1 MGGDRSIPWLRPALL
16 LALVA
21 IAARWQTWGNPAI
34 GFDEQYYLLVGDRLF
49 HGALPYVDV
58 WDRKPVGLFLIFAA
72 IRVLG
77 GDGVLQYQLVAALTA
92 WATAL
97 AIHRGARGGA
107 GGLAAGVAYL
117 LWLNFVEGEGG
128 QAAVFYNLPMIGAAL
143 LVRRAVEA
151 RAPPR
156 WIGGAAMLLVGLAL
170 QIKYSVVFEGAF
182 FGLALL
188 WSGWRRG
195 AGVGGLAA
203 SAAGL
208 ATIALL
214 PTIAAVAAY
223 WRLGA
228 LDAFAFAN
236 FASFFGKSGGD
247 LSARLTGYAMAIG
260 ILSPLIVAALLPGA
274 AGERGFLK
282 AWMAAAVVGVLPFLN
297 GPNPNSLPPLLL
309 PLTLLAAPGLA
320 RRPRWT
326 IALLAVIFVA
336 GQAVL
341 TLNQRTKGSA
351 AQARALAAAAT
362 PRRGCLYVYDGY
374 PALYHLTHSC
384 LPTRY
389 AFPGLLNTRSEASA
403 AALGVD
409 PTTEVARILA
419 TRPDKIADVQP
430 AYARGNPATRALVDA
445 AIARDYRR
453 LFAVKTG
460 AKTRIVYERR

>member
-1 MGGDRSIPWLRPALL
+1 MGGDRSEPWLRPALL

-21 IAARWQTWGNPAI
+21 VAARWQTWGNPAI

-72 IRVLG
+72 IRGLG
-77 GDGVLQYQLVAALTA
+77 GDGVLQYQLVAGLAG
-92 WATAL
+92 WATAM
-97 AIHRGARGGA
+97 AIHRGARGGTA
-107 GGLAAGVAYL
+107 GLAAGAAYL

-128 QAAVFYNLPMIGAAL
+128 QAAVFYDLPMVVAAL
-143 LVRRAVEA
+143 LVRGAVEA

-156 WIGGAAMLLVGLAL
+156 WLGPAAMLLVGIAL
-170 QIKYSVVFEGAF
+170 QIKYSVVFEGLF
-182 FGLALL
+182 LGLALL
-188 WSGWRRG
+188 WGAWRRG
-195 AGVGGLAA
+195 AGIARLAA
-203 SAAGL
+203 VATAL
-208 ATIALL
+208 ATVALL
-214 PTIAAVAAY
+214 PTIAAASVY

-228 LDAFAFAN
+228 FDAFAFAN
-236 FASFFGKSGGD
+236 FASFFGKGGGE
-247 LSARLTGYAMAIG
+247 LSARLAGYAMAAG
-260 ILSPLIVAALLPGA
+260 ILSPLIAAALLPGRRD
-274 AGERGFLK
+274 GRGFLA
-282 AWMAAAVVGVLPFLN
+282 AWMLAAVIGVLPFLN

-320 RRPRWT
+320 RRPVWT
-326 IALLAVIFVA
+326 AALLAVVFVA
-336 GQAVL
+336 GQTVL
-341 TLNQRTKGSA
+341 ALNQRTKGSA

-362 PRRGCLYVYDGY
+362 PRHGCLYVYDGY
-374 PALYHLTHSC
+374 PMLYHLTHSC

-409 PTTEVARILA
+409 PTAEVARILA
-419 TRPDKIADVQP
+419 TRPEKIADVQP

-453 LFAVKTG
+453 LFAVRTG
-460 AKTRIVYERR
+460 SKTRIVYERR

>member
-1 MGGDRSIPWLRPALL
+1 MAELRRGRRRSGG
-16 LALVA
+16 
-21 IAARWQTWGNPAI
+21 
-34 GFDEQYYLLVGDRLF
+34 
-49 HGALPYVDV
+49 
-58 WDRKPVGLFLIFAA
+58 
-72 IRVLG
+72 
-77 GDGVLQYQLVAALTA
+77 GVLQSADDRGRAA
-92 WATAL
+92 
-97 AIHRGARGGA
+97 RPPRC
-107 GGLAAGVAYL
+107 
-117 LWLNFVEGEGG
+117 
-128 QAAVFYNLPMIGAAL
+128 
-143 LVRRAVEA
+143 RSSC
-151 RAPPR
+151 APPR
-156 WIGGAAMLLVGLAL
+156 WLGPAAMLLVGVAL

-182 FGLALL
+182 LGLALL
-188 WSGWRRG
+188 WGAWRRG
-195 AGVGGLAA
+195 AGAVPLAG

-208 ATIALL
+208 ATIALA
-214 PTIAAVAAY
+214 PTVAAVAVDR
-223 WRLGA
+223 RLGA

-247 LSARLTGYAMAIG
+247 LSARLLGYAMAIG

-274 AGERGFLK
+274 TRERGFFK
-282 AWMAAAVVGVLPFLN
+282 VWMAAAVVGVLPFLN

-326 IALLAVIFVA
+326 IALLGVVFVA
-336 GQAVL
+336 GQTVL

-351 AQARALAAAAT
+351 AQARAFAVAAT

-409 PTTEVARILA
+409 PTAEVARILA

-430 AYARGNPATRALVDA
+430 ADARGNPATRALVDA

-460 AKTRIVYERR
+460 SKTRIVYVRR